1 MIIDRIKNH
10 DDPPEEHAD
19 DCQCS
24 ECQPLDDY
32 AGEQEMFDREIEQ
45 RTGYPT
51 DWPKCPACGLPA
63 LDGHITCGSAECR
76 EGDWR

>member
-24 ECQPLDDY
+24 ECRCSDIDTENW
-32 AGEQEMFDREIEQ
+32 A
-45 RTGYPT
+45 YPF

-63 LDGHITCGSAECR
+63 LDGRITCGSAGCNE
-76 EGDWR
+76 EAWRR